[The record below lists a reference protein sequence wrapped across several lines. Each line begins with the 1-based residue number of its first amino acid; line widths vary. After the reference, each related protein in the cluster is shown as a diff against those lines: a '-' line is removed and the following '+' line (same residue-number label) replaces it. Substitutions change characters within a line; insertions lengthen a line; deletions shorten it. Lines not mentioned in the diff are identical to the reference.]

1 MLPMHPNE
9 FVAMQATHTDA
20 MRDQCVLMEPQTSA
34 GRRYNKS
41 TTSYADAGSSV
52 CGFNPSTANGVA
64 SDEVLDSTAFVLTK
78 PTLRLP
84 IDTVIAAPWRVR
96 ITHRDGQALTEP
108 LMFDVVGD
116 PATIGTAIVVELAT
130 TTREEV

>member
-9 FVAMQATHTDA
+9 FAVMQATHIDA

-34 GRRYNKS
+34 GRYNKH
-41 TTSYADAGSSV
+41 TTTYTDAGSSV
-52 CGFNPSTANGVA
+52 CGFNPSTANGSA
-64 SDEVLDSTAFVLTK
+64 SAEVLDSTAVVITK

-84 IDTVIAAPWRVR
+84 IGTVLTASWRVR
-96 ITHRDGQALTEP
+96 ITHRNGQALTPALTFE
-108 LMFDVVGD
+108 VIGD

-130 TTREEV
+130 VTREEV